1 MLTNEE
7 LESLYQKEFADCQT
21 FQEVSDKLAAM
32 KSEHIDDLRGAFCN
46 ELLYMISTGYTKY
59 GKINFEKDELI
70 RLLCK
75 NIQLIS
81 SGYTYMKAVNAFFKH
96 ENKKCLKLL
105 ENWLEESY
113 QKTKNT
119 IKKPEE
125 FLDEGCFVDTCFE
138 PFKEAFSGFWKSLGQ
153 LLKKY
158 PCQNGIAEL
167 CEIIDTY
174 YQCKTDD
181 EALDMLLDAMQKYPE
196 IILIKELIA
205 YTYYSMK
212 MWNNAIAYLE
222 QIEESSIFF
231 RKYDVYFMLAWSYGK
246 LRKRRLEEEY
256 YRKSLDENAYNI
268 NTINNLGFCLY
279 KQKKFT
285 EAKML
290 FEQCLEM
297 DQNHTYAS
305 NNYVRVL
312 IALGRN
318 EDAKVFVNSG
328 KYKISKEF
336 KRRVEKLDD
345 TNARIKKSVEKE
357 DVIESN
363 DEENGQKN
371 SVDLGIERQQFS
383 NEKLLEDELTARIES
398 GKSVF
403 GMKLKVYRRKG
414 LYGRQF
420 MIPVGRLD
428 LLCED
433 HEGNLYVIELKK
445 DSGYDDAYRQTAA
458 YLDWFEHS
466 EEYKGKMVY
475 GIICLNSP
483 TQELVE
489 KVHQDKRM
497 RIYEYQ
503 ISYTEL

>member
-1 MLTNEE
+1 MLTDEE

-21 FQEVSDKLAAM
+21 VLEISDKLATM
-32 KSEHIDDLRGAFCN
+32 ESEYIDDLRSSFCN
-46 ELLYMISTGYTKY
+46 QLLYMISVGCTKY
-59 GKINFEKDELI
+59 DKLNFEKNELI
-70 RLLCK
+70 SLLCK

-81 SGYTYMKAVNAFFKH
+81 SGYTYMKAVYAFFDH
-96 ENKKCLKLL
+96 ENKKCLKLI
-105 ENWLEESY
+105 ECWLEEGYQNSKDTLNRPEDFMDEACLVDSY
-113 QKTKNT
+113 
-119 IKKPEE
+119 
-125 FLDEGCFVDTCFE
+125 FE
-138 PFKEAFSGFWKSLGQ
+138 PFKEAFPGFWKSLGQ

-158 PCQNGIAEL
+158 PCQKGISEL
-167 CEIIDTY
+167 CEIIDAY
-174 YQCKTDD
+174 YHCKTDD
-181 EALDMLLDAMQKYPE
+181 EALDMLLDAMQRYPE

-222 QIEESSIFF
+222 LIEDSGLFF
-231 RKYDVYFMLAWSYGK
+231 RKYDVYFMLAWSHGK
-246 LRKRRLEEEY
+246 LKNCRLEEEY
-256 YRKSLDENAYNI
+256 YRKSLVENDCNI

-279 KQKKFT
+279 TQKKFT
-285 EAKML
+285 EAKEL

-297 DQNHTYAS
+297 DQNYIYAS

-318 EDAKVFVNSG
+318 KDAKAFVNSG

-336 KRRVEKLDD
+336 KRRVEKLDN
-345 TNARIKKSVEKE
+345 TNARIKKSVKKE
-357 DVIESN
+357 VVVESTN
-363 DEENGQKN
+363 EENAQEN

-398 GKSVF
+398 GMNVF
-403 GMKLKVYRRKG
+403 GLNLKMYKRKG

-420 MIPVGRLD
+420 IIPVGRLD

-433 HEGNLYVIELKK
+433 DEGNLYVIELKK
-445 DSGYDDAYRQTAA
+445 DSGYGDAYRQTSD
-458 YLDWFEHS
+458 YLDWFEQS
-466 EEYKGKMVY
+466 TEYKDKKVY

-483 TQELVE
+483 TKELVE
-489 KVHQDKRM
+489 KVHKDKRM
-497 RIYEYQ
+497 RIYEYK